1 MTGYPSAASESKT
14 ALPSA
19 VKHILQI
26 LPYSTNVVLP
36 ANEGSPVL
44 FSISTADAV
53 LFRKLFAKSFDP
65 HYVPLPSA
73 SS

>member
-53 LFRKLFAKSFDP
+53 PFR
-65 HYVPLPSA
+65 
-73 SS
+73 